1 MKGLVE
7 FILEKLVNEAAL
19 STADFEKHNF
29 KYIKGLM
36 AKLMSGEDVRL
47 GKTGNDG
54 HINIKDLTNDEMQ
67 LAQAFNDE
75 LQTGNYGD
83 ITVGRFNQIFAS
95 HGLKLT
101 SFFKGDYSGYEDGL
115 ESGNKGNAFE
125 SYFVKNYHEKFE
137 DDIKKIVPYKTFIS
151 ISQDGGLNTKR
162 PLTFSDGAITC
173 GKIENDNYNI
183 GRAVTDVTVKTD
195 RRENDGNIYLSLKS
209 GSSVTFVN
217 AGVKKLF
224 PDEFFENDE
233 QLPEN
238 GKKMLDMLCIDEDKF
253 RNVFKSYVEK
263 EGKKKAEKEVVDIK
277 DELTKNP
284 LFKKFM
290 YSVMGYGF
298 IMVHQIKGD
307 DVEYI
312 KLLTENDM
320 KKYVKDIN
328 EAYIEYPKNGGAKRV
343 DIIVKYDEIEFKIN
357 IRNKQGGL
365 YPTHIMADYR
375 FTKGG
380 TAVH

>member
-36 AKLMSGEDVRL
+36 AKLMSGKDVRL
-47 GKTGNDG
+47 GPKGQDG
-54 HINIKDLTNDEMQ
+54 TVNIKDLTRDEMQ

-75 LQTGNYGD
+75 LQAGEYGD

-95 HGLKLT
+95 KKLRLS

-125 SYFVKNYHEKFE
+125 SYFIKNYHEKFE
-137 DDIKKIVPYKTFIS
+137 DDIKKIHPYDTFVS
-151 ISQDGGLNTKR
+151 IQADGGKNTLR
-162 PLTFSDGAITC
+162 PLTFNDKGITC
-173 GKIENDNYNI
+173 GKIEGDNFNI
-183 GRAVTDVTVKTD
+183 GHDVTDVTVKT
-195 RRENDGNIYLSLKS
+195 NDGEIYLSLKS
-209 GSSVTFVN
+209 GNSVTFVN
-217 AGVKKLF
+217 AGVRKLF
-224 PDEFFENDE
+224 PDAFFNDGAE
-233 QLPEN
+233 LPEN
-238 GKKMLDMLCIDEDKF
+238 GKMMLDMLCIDAEKF
-253 RNVFKSYVEK
+253 RNVFVNYAGE
-263 EGKKKAEKEVVDIK
+263 EGKKVRKAQKDVVDITDALK
-277 DELTKNP
+277 ANR
-284 LFKKFM
+284 LFKRFM
-290 YSVMGYGF
+290 QSVMGYGF

-312 KLLTENDM
+312 NLETKADLD
-320 KKYVKDIN
+320 KYIKDIN
-328 EAYIEYPKNGGAKRV
+328 EAYIEYPADGKAKRI
-343 DIIVKYDEIEFKIN
+343 DIIVKYDEIVFKIN
-357 IRNKQGGL
+357 IRNKQGGT
-365 YPTHIMADYR
+365 YPTHIMADYK

>member
-1 MKGLVE
+1 MKSLAE
-7 FILEKLVNEAAL
+7 FINESAIIQISEAAL
-19 STADFEKHNF
+19 SKADFEKHGF

-54 HINIKDLTNDEMQ
+54 HINIKDLSNDEMQ

-83 ITVGRFNQIFAS
+83 ITVGRFNQIFSS
-95 HGLKLT
+95 HNLRL
-101 SFFKGDYSGYEDGL
+101 SNFFKGDYSGYEDGL

-137 DDIKKIVPYKTFIS
+137 DDIKKIYPYKTFIS

-173 GKIENDNYNI
+173 GKIDNDNYNI

-195 RRENDGNIYLSLKS
+195 GGEIYLSLKS

-224 PDEFFENDE
+224 PDGFFENDE
-233 QLPEN
+233 QLPDS
-238 GKKMLDMLCIDEDKF
+238 GKKLLDMLCIDEGKF
-253 RNVFKSYVEK
+253 KNVFKSYVEK

-277 DELTKNP
+277 DALVKNT

-312 KLLTENDM
+312 NLLTENDM

-328 EAYIEYPKNGGAKRV
+328 EAYIEYPKNGEAKRV

-365 YPTHIMADYR
+365 YPTHIMADYK
-375 FTKGG
+375 FVK
-380 TAVH
+380 

>member
-7 FILEKLVNEAAL
+7 FLNESLLSEAAI
-19 STADFEKHNF
+19 SKADFEKHNF

-67 LAQAFNDE
+67 LAQVFNDE

-83 ITVGRFNQIFAS
+83 ITVARFNQIFSS
-95 HGLKLT
+95 HGLKLS

-137 DDIKKIVPYKTFIS
+137 DEIKKLYPYKTFIS

-162 PLTFSDGAITC
+162 PLTFSDKAITC
-173 GKIENDNYNI
+173 GHIENDNYNI

-195 RRENDGNIYLSLKS
+195 EGEIYLSLKS

-224 PDEFFENDE
+224 PDAFFKGEAELTDE
-233 QLPEN
+233 

-253 RNVFKSYVEK
+253 KNVFNNYVEK
-263 EGKKKAEKEVVDIK
+263 EGKKKAKKEIVDIK
-277 DELTKNP
+277 DQLAKND

-290 YSVMGYGF
+290 YSVMGYGY

-312 KLLTENDM
+312 NLLTENDM
-320 KKYVKDIN
+320 KKYIKDIN
-328 EAYIEYPKNGGAKRV
+328 EAYIEYPENGEAKRV
-343 DIIVKYDEIEFKIN
+343 DIVIKYDEIEFKIN
-357 IRNKQGGL
+357 IRNKQGGVA
-365 YPTHIMADYR
+365 PTHIMADYK
-375 FTKGG
+375 FI
-380 TAVH
+380 H

>member
-7 FILEKLVNEAAL
+7 FLNESLLSEAAL

-67 LAQAFNDE
+67 LAQVFNDE

-83 ITVGRFNQIFAS
+83 ITVARFNQIFSS
-95 HGLKLT
+95 HGLKLS

-137 DDIKKIVPYKTFIS
+137 DEIKKLYPYKTFIS

-162 PLTFSDGAITC
+162 PLTFSDKAITC
-173 GKIENDNYNI
+173 GHIENDNYNI
-183 GRAVTDVTVKTD
+183 GRAVTDVTIKTD
-195 RRENDGNIYLSLKS
+195 EGEIYLSLKS

-224 PDEFFENDE
+224 PDAFFKGEAELTDE
-233 QLPEN
+233 

-253 RNVFKSYVEK
+253 KGVFNNYVEK
-263 EGKKKAEKEVVDIK
+263 EGKKKAKKEIVDIK
-277 DELTKNP
+277 DRLAKND

-290 YSVMGYGF
+290 YSVMGYGY

-312 KLLTENDM
+312 NLLTENDM
-320 KKYVKDIN
+320 KKYIKDIN
-328 EAYIEYPKNGGAKRV
+328 EAYIEYPENGEAKRV
-343 DIIVKYDEIEFKIN
+343 DIVIKYDEIEFKIN
-357 IRNKQGGL
+357 IRNKQGGVA
-365 YPTHIMADYR
+365 PTHIMADYKFIHR
-375 FTKGG
+375 
-380 TAVH
+380 

>member
-1 MKGLVE
+1 
-7 FILEKLVNEAAL
+7 
-19 STADFEKHNF
+19 
-29 KYIKGLM
+29 
-36 AKLMSGEDVRL
+36 MSGEDVRL

-54 HINIKDLTNDEMQ
+54 HINIKDLSNDEMQ

-95 HGLKLT
+95 HGLRLT

-125 SYFVKNYHEKFE
+125 AYFVKNYHEKFE
-137 DDIKKIVPYKTFIS
+137 DDIKKMVPYKTFIS

-195 RRENDGNIYLSLKS
+195 NGEIYLSLKS

-224 PDEFFENDE
+224 PDGFFENDE
-233 QLPEN
+233 QLPDS
-238 GKKMLDMLCIDEDKF
+238 GKKLLDMLCIDEDKF
-253 RNVFKSYVEK
+253 KNVFKSYVEK

-277 DELTKNP
+277 DALVKNT

-307 DVEYI
+307 NVEYI
-312 KLLTENDM
+312 NLLTENDM

-328 EAYIEYPKNGGAKRV
+328 EAYIEYPKNGEAKRV

-365 YPTHIMADYR
+365 YPTHIMADYK
-375 FTKGG
+375 FVK
-380 TAVH
+380 